1 MDRLT
6 PKDQRE
12 RIAIFRAE
20 IVGALA
26 RRELSRG
33 ELAAALREIAA
44 QRFRPPGADATRTY
58 AVPTLQRWHYALRR
72 GGLEALVPRPRGD
85 QGRGRALPPAQRD
98 LLLQIRHEHPS
109 ASVPLILRTLV
120 ADGRLEP
127 RAVSAPTVR
136 RLYRA
141 NGLDR
146 RARQGETGQ
155 RMRLRWEAERP
166 GALWHGDVCHASAIL
181 IDGKSHP
188 VRIHALLDDA
198 SRYVV
203 ALEAHHTEREIDML
217 GLFVRALRREGPP
230 DALYLD
236 NGATYRGELLRTA
249 CARLSISLL
258 HARPYDAPAR
268 GKMERFW
275 RTLREG
281 CLDFANELASLHDV
295 GVRLWAFLDQH
306 YHRAPHA
313 ALLGRSPE
321 TVSRDAERRLDDLD
335 EEKLRA
341 ALTVRVRRRVRRDST
356 LSLDGTDYEL
366 DQGFLAG
373 RLVTVARCLVE
384 PGEPPWIEHEGKPR
398 PLHPVDPVR
407 NARRRR
413 AVLVAPSPEPT
424 VPFDPARALLDRA
437 VGRRPHPTEHKS

>member
-6 PKDQRE
+6 PKDHGE

-26 RRELSRG
+26 RRELARG
-33 ELAAALREIAA
+33 ELAAALRQLST

-58 AVPTLQRWHYALRR
+58 AVPTLQRWHYALRH
-72 GGLEALVPRPRGD
+72 GGLAALAPKPRRD
-85 QGRGRALPPAQRD
+85 RGRGRTLTPAQRD
-98 LLLQIRHEHPS
+98 LLLQIRHEHPG

-120 ADGRLEP
+120 ADGRLAP

-146 RARQGETGQ
+146 RARQGGPGQ

-166 GALWHGDVCHASAIL
+166 GALWHGDVCHARAIL
-181 IDGKSHP
+181 LDGTSHP

-236 NGATYRGELLRTA
+236 NGATYRGEILQTA

-268 GKMERFW
+268 GKMERFYAQLEIM
-275 RTLREG
+275 RSSRPRGALGARHRPRVLRIVLRVMIAARPRAGEG
-281 CLDFANELASLHDV
+281 GHHHV
-295 GVRLWAFLDQH
+295 GAGWLR
-306 YHRAPHA
+306 PG
-313 ALLGRSPE
+313 GRSA
-321 TVSRDAERRLDDLD
+321 TSAGAARSGSRRFRQRHADARSR
-335 EEKLRA
+335 
-341 ALTVRVRRRVRRDST
+341 
-356 LSLDGTDYEL
+356 
-366 DQGFLAG
+366 
-373 RLVTVARCLVE
+373 
-384 PGEPPWIEHEGKPR
+384 
-398 PLHPVDPVR
+398 
-407 NARRRR
+407 
-413 AVLVAPSPEPT
+413 
-424 VPFDPARALLDRA
+424 
-437 VGRRPHPTEHKS
+437 